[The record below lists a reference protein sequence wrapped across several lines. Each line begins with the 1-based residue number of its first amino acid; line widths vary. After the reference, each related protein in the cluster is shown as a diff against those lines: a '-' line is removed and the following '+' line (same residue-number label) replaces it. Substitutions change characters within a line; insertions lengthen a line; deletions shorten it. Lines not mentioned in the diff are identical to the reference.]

1 LLRWAGAGWVAAG
14 AAVGVGAVVSTTGV
28 TADSDAGVV
37 EAIAAGAVGVGRAG
51 VWALAVR
58 TGAGVVTDLAA
69 VERVVRFTDLLVVAV
84 AGSSGVAAV
93 STAGAV
99 SGAGTASIVGGG
111 GVTCGIGSVT
121 GCAS

>member
-1 LLRWAGAGWVAAG
+1 M
-14 AAVGVGAVVSTTGV
+14 STTGV
-28 TADSDAGVV
+28 TADSEAGIG
-37 EAIAAGAVGVGRAG
+37 EAIAAGAVGAGRAG
-51 VWALAVR
+51 VWALPVR
-58 TGAGVVTDLAA
+58 TGAGLATDLAV

-93 STAGAV
+93 STVGAV